1 MSFWKALADV
11 GLAAAAPFTGGASLA
26 FIPAANGIID
36 NIGGPAADV
45 GQTAGSI
52 EQGRMKGL
60 IDQAKLQQE
69 QDQLGLNRT
78 NAGVNVGN
86 LDLAQKK
93 AALSAPG
100 ALANQSVRG
109 DVLANAQDATVSGL
123 PSYIHVPTQT
133 GGLRPSMLSASSRA
147 LGGQMSRNAL
157 ADSTSGK
164 FTNMP
169 ALPTVPTATP
179 LPESNGMDKILQGTA
194 IGGSFLNALKGL
206 KGNGASDP
214 NSGRIAGDIT
224 DAQTQIPNNPDTSN
238 LPNAG
243 AGIDPDLLAWWQ
255 QQANPTAGGS

>member
-1 MSFWKALADV
+1 MGFWS
-11 GLAAAAPFTGGASLA
+11 GLAKVGGVALAPFTGGAS
-26 FIPAANGIID
+26 IPIGMGVGNMIDAAD
-36 NIGGPAADV
+36 GGPSTASSV
-45 GQTAGSI
+45 GQTAASI
-52 EQGRMKGL
+52 EQQRMKGL

-93 AALSAPG
+93 SALAAPG
-100 ALANQSVRG
+100 SLANQSVRG
-109 DVLANAQDATVSGL
+109 DVLANSQDASVSGL
-123 PSYIHVPTQT
+123 PSYIHVPQMG

-179 LPESNGMDKILQGTA
+179 LPSAGTFDKVLQGTA
-194 IGGSFLNALKGL
+194 IGGSFLDALKGL
-206 KGNGASDP
+206 KGHGASDP
-214 NSGRIAGDIT
+214 NSGQVPGDIT
-224 DAQTQIPNNPDTSN
+224 DAQTQIPNSGDPGMDPELEAWLKSQQE
-238 LPNAG
+238 
-243 AGIDPDLLAWWQ
+243 GI
-255 QQANPTAGGS
+255 G